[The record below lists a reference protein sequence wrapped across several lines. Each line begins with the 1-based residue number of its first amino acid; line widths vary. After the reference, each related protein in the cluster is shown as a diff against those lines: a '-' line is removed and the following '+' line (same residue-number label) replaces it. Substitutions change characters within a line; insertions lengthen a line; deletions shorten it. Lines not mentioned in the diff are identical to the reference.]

1 MQIFCLDARM
11 EGRTVGFVPTM
22 GAFHEGHLS
31 LMRRARERCD
41 VVVVSLFV
49 NPAQF
54 GPAEDLSAYPRDLER
69 DLEMAE
75 SAGVDALFTPTPEAM
90 YGPGDATVVEV
101 PLLSNRLCGL
111 HRPGHFRGVSTVVA
125 KLLALSL
132 PHEAYFGQKDWQ
144 QLAIIRRMTVDLRF
158 PTKIVGLPTVREP
171 DGLAMS
177 SRNVYLTPEERA
189 QAPALHAGLR
199 QLRGWTEESPRVDHL
214 LARLRELWSR
224 TLPDGRID
232 YVEIVDGA
240 SLESQT
246 VVDQGSVALCAI
258 RLGRARLIDNL
269 QMAGRQPAD
278 SWQTTG

>member
-1 MQIFCLDARM
+1 M
-11 EGRTVGFVPTM
+11 EGKTVGFVPTM

-41 VVVVSLFV
+41 VAIVSLFV

-54 GPAEDLSAYPRDLER
+54 GPGEDLSAYPRPLER

-75 SAGVDALFTPTPEAM
+75 SAGVDALFAPTPEAM

-101 PLLSNRLCGL
+101 PALANRLCGL
-111 HRPGHFRGVSTVVA
+111 HRPGHFRGVATVVA

-144 QLAIIRRMTVDLRF
+144 QLAIIRRMATDLRF
-158 PTKIVGLPTVREP
+158 PTRIVGLPTVREA

-177 SRNVYLTPEERA
+177 SRNVYLTEEERA
-189 QAPALHAGLR
+189 QAPAIHAGLS
-199 QLRGWTEESPRVDHL
+199 QMRGWAVETPRTGHL

-240 SLESQT
+240 TLENQS
-246 VVDQGSVALCAI
+246 VVDAQSVALCAV

-269 QMAGRQPAD
+269 PLAG
-278 SWQTTG
+278 